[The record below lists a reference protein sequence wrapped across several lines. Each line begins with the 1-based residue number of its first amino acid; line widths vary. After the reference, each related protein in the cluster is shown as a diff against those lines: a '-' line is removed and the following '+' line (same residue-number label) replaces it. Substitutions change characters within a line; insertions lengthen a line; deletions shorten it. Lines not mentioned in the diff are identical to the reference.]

1 MSTSYAPYD
10 GHHDADPYA
19 SADPYAATDAYA
31 PAEPQHAPAPAAVM
45 PYAPPVAPPYAANP
59 YAAAAAQ
66 QGSTNSLA
74 IVAMILSLLGMGLIG
89 AILGH
94 VALGQISGT
103 ADKSGRTMA
112 LVAIWVG
119 WISVALG
126 AIALILSF
134 VMPVFFLAMF
144 GVAASSY

>member
-10 GHHDADPYA
+10 GQDADPYA
-19 SADPYAATDAYA
+19 SADPYAAADAYA
-31 PAEPQHAPAPAAVM
+31 PAEPHQAPAAVM
-45 PYAPPVAPPYAANP
+45 PYAPPVATPYAANP
-59 YAAAAAQ
+59 YAATAAQ
-66 QGSTNSLA
+66 QNSTNSLA

-126 AIALILSF
+126 AIAIILSL
-134 VMPVFFLAMF
+134 VMPMFFLAMF
-144 GVAASSY
+144 GIAASSY